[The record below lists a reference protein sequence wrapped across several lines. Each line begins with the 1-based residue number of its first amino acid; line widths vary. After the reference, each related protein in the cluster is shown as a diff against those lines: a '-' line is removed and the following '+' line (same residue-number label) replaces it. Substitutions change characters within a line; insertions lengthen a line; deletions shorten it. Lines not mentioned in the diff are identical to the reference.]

1 MGREINVYNFMA
13 PAYWDVYDDIQSFGH
28 SEYWFKGGR
37 GSTKSSFISLA
48 IIMGLLNDHK
58 ANAIIYR
65 RVSNTLKDSVYAQ
78 MIWAINMLEIGSLF
92 RFRVSPYEIT
102 LVKTG
107 QRIMFRGADDPM
119 KSKSIKLTHGYF
131 KYLWF
136 EELAEFSSMR
146 AIRTIKQ
153 SIFRGVDKACTL
165 YSYNPPKSAQSWV
178 NEEALSTSKL
188 RLTHHSTYLDVPP
201 EWLGDEFLIEANDLK
216 ETNEMAYNNEYMGIV
231 TGNGGM
237 VFENVIVR
245 KITQEEMDSLEW
257 FYQGIDWGYFPD
269 PFQWV
274 RIGFDA
280 KKRKMYIVDEL
291 RANKMGNAETFDLI
305 KDKLDPNEMLTAD
318 SAEPKSIA
326 DYRDYGATWIH
337 ATKKGAG
344 SVAYSIKWLAS
355 LKEIIIDEKCTFTAK
370 EFVMYEYERNK
381 DGAFVNGFPDAN
393 NHSIDAVRYAM
404 YPVWRRMGE

>member
-1 MGREINVYNFMA
+1 MGSSINIYESMA
-13 PAYWDVYDDIQSFGH
+13 PAYWDVYDDIKAFGH

-48 IIMGLLNDHK
+48 IIRGLLVDRN
-58 ANAIIYR
+58 ANAIVYR

-78 MIWAINMLEIGSLF
+78 MIWAINKLELGPLF
-92 RFRVSPYEIT
+92 RFRTSPYEII
-102 LVKTG
+102 LKKTG
-107 QRIMFRGADDPM
+107 QRILFRGADDPM

-146 AIRTIKQ
+146 VIRTIKQ

-178 NEEALSTSKL
+178 NEEALNTSKL
-188 RLTHHSTYLDVPP
+188 RFTHHSTYLDVPP
-201 EWLGDEFLIEANDLK
+201 EWLGEEFIIEANDLK
-216 ETNEMAYNNEYMGIV
+216 ETNRMAYDNEYMGVV

-237 VFENVIVR
+237 VFENVNVR
-245 KITQEEMDSLEW
+245 PITQDEIDGLAW

-274 RIGFDA
+274 RMGFDA
-280 KKRKMYIVDEL
+280 KKRKLYIVDEF
-291 RANKMGNAETFDLI
+291 RANKLGNAETFDLL
-305 KDKLDPNEMLTAD
+305 KDRLTPDEMLTAD

-326 DYRDYGATWIH
+326 DYRNYGANWIH
-337 ATKKGAG
+337 AVKKGPG

-355 LKEIIIDEKCTFTAK
+355 LGEIIIDEKCKHTAK

-381 DGAFVNGFPDAN
+381 DGEFVNGYPDAN

-404 YPVWRRMGE
+404 YPVWRRNGE